1 MKNKDLKN
9 RVRPYFSGKWGLTL
23 FFFCAV
29 VAVSITACGTSEPAR
44 TPAFDPKFA
53 RAVTETAT
61 QAAVAKPGAK
71 VCRQMQVGIAERDW
85 VRGVVMEVGGEKI
98 GVRIDDPG
106 RFPHS
111 LNGTAVVR
119 GVLVRDTA
127 SAWTPCL
134 F

>member
-1 MKNKDLKN
+1 MKNKDLRN
-9 RVRPYFSGKWGLTL
+9 GVRPYFSGKWGLTL
-23 FFFCAV
+23 FSCGGV
-29 VAVSITACGTSEPAR
+29 VAVSIAACSTSDPAR
-44 TPAFDPKFA
+44 APAFDPKFA

-61 QAAVAKPGAK
+61 QAAVAKPGAM

-85 VRGVVMEVGGEKI
+85 IRGVVMEIAGDRI

-119 GVLVRDTA
+119 GVLVRDAA
-127 SAWTPCL
+127 SAWMPCS

>member
-1 MKNKDLKN
+1 MKNKDLRN
-9 RVRPYFSGKWGLTL
+9 GVRPYFSGKWGLTP
-23 FFFCAV
+23 FFFCTV
-29 VAVSITACGTSEPAR
+29 VAVSVTACSTIERAR
-44 TPAFDPKFA
+44 TLAFDPKFA
-53 RAVTETAT
+53 RSVTETAT
-61 QAAVAKPGAK
+61 NAAVAKPGAK

-85 VRGVVMEVGGEKI
+85 VRGVVMEVSGDRI
-98 GVRIDDPG
+98 SVRVDDPG

-119 GVLVRDTA
+119 GVLLRDAA